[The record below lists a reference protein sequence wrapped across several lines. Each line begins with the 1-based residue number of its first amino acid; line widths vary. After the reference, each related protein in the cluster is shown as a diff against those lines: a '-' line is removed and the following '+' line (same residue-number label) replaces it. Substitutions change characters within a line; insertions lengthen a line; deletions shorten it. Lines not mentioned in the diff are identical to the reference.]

1 MFIDIDILRAFIER
15 SGVVAEGLSTTTPL
29 YVSPTSR
36 MSGTDCDCDLSIF
49 IFSLIVSLV
58 NPAVNHKTRLF
69 DRRYY
74 NIKFF
79 CVIPRRLGFFIHIIQ
94 FDNFRFTI
102 IVIIFYIVFL
112 QGVMNGSLKIT
123 DRYNSILNIY

>member
-1 MFIDIDILRAFIER
+1 
-15 SGVVAEGLSTTTPL
+15 
-29 YVSPTSR
+29 

-58 NPAVNHKTRLF
+58 NPAVNHE
-69 DRRYY
+69 
-74 NIKFF
+74 NPSIWIGVIIISSSS
-79 CVIPRRLGFFIHIIQ
+79 VIPRRLLVFFIHIIQ

-102 IVIIFYIVFL
+102 IVIIFYIVFFK
-112 QGVMNGSLKIT
+112 GVMNGSLKIT

>member
-15 SGVVAEGLSTTTPL
+15 SGVGGLSTTTPL

-58 NPAVNHKTRLF
+58 NPAVNHETRLF

-79 CVIPRRLGFFIHIIQ
+79 CVIPRRLLGFFFIHIQ

-102 IVIIFYIVFL
+102 IVIIFYIVFYKAL
-112 QGVMNGSLKIT
+112 
-123 DRYNSILNIY
+123 